1 MERRSETSGVDLM
14 FTWLRR
20 LFIGRSGVP
29 GLPGATQPA
38 ESPPPWATLLLDAVQ
53 KSSRAQAR
61 LSLHVEDLER
71 KLEGGLAELR
81 GSLSSLRSATT
92 SGNSSGSEPPW
103 DEFLD
108 ALDLLE
114 EASRVAA
121 DAALASGLL
130 GVAAR
135 LDRFLTA
142 SGITRLASI
151 GHIPDGRLFRIVGT
165 QPHPSFAEG
174 AIARVVRAAAQ
185 RGERLI
191 REGEAIIVR
200 NTP

>member
-1 MERRSETSGVDLM
+1 MERPSETIGVDLM
-14 FTWLRR
+14 LTWLRR
-20 LFIGRSGVP
+20 LFIGRSGVHE
-29 GLPGATQPA
+29 LPGTALPA
-38 ESPPPWATLLLDAVQ
+38 ESPPTWGTLLLDAVQ

-61 LSLHVEDLER
+61 LTLHVEDLER

-81 GSLSSLRSATT
+81 GSLSSLRSAT
-92 SGNSSGSEPPW
+92 SGNSSGREPPW
-103 DEFLD
+103 DELLD

-121 DAALASGLL
+121 DAALASGLM

-135 LDRFLTA
+135 IERFLTS
-142 SGITRLASI
+142 SGITRLTSI

-174 AIARVVRAAAQ
+174 AIARVVRAAAL

-191 REGEAIIVR
+191 REGEALIVR

>member
-1 MERRSETSGVDLM
+1 MERQSETIGVDLM
-14 FTWLRR
+14 LTWLRR

-29 GLPGATQPA
+29 GLPGTTPPA
-38 ESPPPWATLLLDAVQ
+38 ESPPTWGTLLLDAVQ

-61 LSLHVEDLER
+61 LALHVEDLER

-81 GSLSSLRSATT
+81 GSLSSLRGAT
-92 SGNSSGSEPPW
+92 SGNSSGREPPW
-103 DEFLD
+103 DELLD

-121 DAALASGLL
+121 DAALASGLM

-135 LDRFLTA
+135 IERFLTS
-142 SGITRLASI
+142 SGITRLTSI

-174 AIARVVRAAAQ
+174 AIARVVRAAAL

-191 REGEAIIVR
+191 REGEALIVR

>member
-1 MERRSETSGVDLM
+1 MERRPETIGVDLM

-20 LFIGRSGVP
+20 LFIGCSGVP
-29 GLPGATQPA
+29 GLPGTTLPA
-38 ESPPPWATLLLDAVQ
+38 ESPPTWGTLLLDAVQ
-53 KSSRAQAR
+53 KSSRAQSR
-61 LSLHVEDLER
+61 LALHVEDLER

-81 GSLSSLRSATT
+81 GSLSSLRGAT
-92 SGNSSGSEPPW
+92 SGNPSGSEPPW
-103 DEFLD
+103 DELLD

-121 DAALASGLL
+121 DAALASGLM

-135 LDRFLTA
+135 IERFLTS

-174 AIARVVRAAAQ
+174 AIALVVRAAAL